1 MVRTVTK
8 EYQVWLAGFY
18 DDFNGAR
25 AIPDDRNAPTDSSY
39 SALKSHYGNPL
50 NGEAFLNPR
59 FRFSLADRVQDS
71 GLPANMSVATS
82 SNQYLQNDGI
92 FEWLTSDDTRIS
104 FHEYEGR
111 SQLQF
116 PDGHVANRY
125 KFNNDTS
132 DYSEG
137 YQRFINGH
145 DSTASYIVPTGDNDS
160 SYGREESLDYT
171 DANYN
176 NKQAGSTTAN
186 DFENRFMQRAHLAG
200 VFMGEVLELGPDS
213 GTAAE
218 ENTPANTFHELHSPA
233 KSPFL
238 VIQSARHNFDSHSP
252 NVPTLIYDG
261 PLNTRLDGDFFT
273 ARVALHSTM
282 ATNPT
287 SWDEVGIKFEIGFSS
302 SQAGIC
308 NDDGYT
314 GTPAIDYT
322 LDLNSLSYDTT
333 AYLGA
338 TNDDQWLDVDFRFDY
353 SANTFN
359 VYVDGTAVAT
369 NQTMS
374 GGSATTAANLY
385 GYQLTVT
392 NESGSSGNNGYVTYL
407 MIDRV
412 GMVRYL
418 TDDFTRVDPA
428 NINHPVIHV
437 QNLDIRQSTNGISTC
452 RVSIADDAGSAG
464 SVRGNDSADYI
475 LNLRSLFV
483 ATEPL
488 DWSLLVFANPDIRID
503 RPIWRGKVSDFDI
516 KQGNDRSRIITFN
529 AKDSI
534 EELANQI
541 PLWDMGQI
549 NTPESGTDADYWTY
563 DAEGYRDA
571 MNLGAGKL
579 KMLGKDIGFDTESS
593 YIASSTQRT
602 QLGSGH
608 PIQMYNNEDTF
619 GPNNAEDDYEGFGI
633 KGFVQPAG
641 SAASTVAI
649 VYKSG
654 HGQTTSSTFDIIDST
669 SHNATSI
676 SPTAVDGTTGDLTF
690 SSSDLAY
697 TAQSS
702 KIFYIGKYP
711 GLDSARAS
719 YWNNLGSLGGIEQ
732 QAWSNI
738 YNAGPSASHPTG
750 TGPLYMHVYFE
761 TDPGLEPHDK
771 FFINFRNDGASAS
784 LSSSYQVQHTVKS
797 VIKYRSYLSVNA
809 GTISNP
815 GYFWVVKTT
824 TPYSGTES
832 HGSYATDNFM
842 TSSARFS
849 WNNDTGIIKGVFG
862 TNASALKQRA
872 IHARWMRDLPKSLWF
887 QYHFGKIKSNASGA
901 TYGGIKTGQ
910 GTITSTTK
918 MIEITSAAYS
928 AASSSGGVVEI
939 WKWPGTG
946 PINSTN
952 QNYIDKLVYQGKI
965 TYTVGGTDKYYLI
978 GCKYLNTDIV
988 SESVVNFFTLRFQ
1001 DIDTDYKHIWLLWSD
1016 MRNDGN
1022 ADADGTERKQSF
1034 GLQYPIEKNY
1044 EFDLY
1049 FADQVD
1055 NNGNPQKFGDL
1066 KSGEDFNLWSLD
1078 ATQDPCT
1085 GSAWSKPVDYANGI
1099 SLAVSTPLSNSS
1111 GKLKISTAS
1120 SSGTAG
1126 FGAGDYVYLL
1136 GSASHDGYHVVDSVG
1151 VGFLVTTTDFSSA
1164 TMQLTGGTTSAG
1176 YIYPATGSE
1185 KDLTEYHDWENK
1197 AGSFLVIDT
1206 AKFFNL
1212 NTHANSG
1219 KTGQTSGGNTDL
1231 TDYIARR
1238 EGFPALIDNYWRE
1251 AIASF
1256 GTTADVVFQHPNQT
1270 SLISDVVIAPDGFIQ
1285 GAMGIALD
1293 DTTDFHEN
1301 GVGRLVTVYD
1311 RNNNGSGNDDRFFT
1325 WENILRTQYDSSS
1338 GIDNPITNTTY
1349 QGETVIEVTNAG
1361 ETHEAGGIKAGMIL
1375 QKTPAG
1381 GGTATTHN
1389 ILAVGD
1395 TSGANTDTKLVVQ
1408 KNATDGTSVTW
1419 SLNDTYVVPEQ
1430 IGKVFE
1436 VSISSVSQA
1445 VNTTIQNLEQ
1455 EIWNQ
1460 FANTPNTWSKYGINS
1475 GFTSGSGTT
1484 PVQYEV
1490 HSTVGSDYM
1499 LRLMMHINGFYKSK
1513 AGGTYWNSDKLR
1525 MLWNAAVMDTW
1536 LPSVTVNCIFGINN
1550 VPITSHMST
1559 YNDTS
1564 SNDYYGSIVD
1574 ARGKTLGETL
1584 RAIQEKASQG
1594 ESNYTTFSYLMGRDN
1609 RLELRPNYSSG
1620 LTFNRENVRIS
1631 NMSANMNK
1639 QIKNVRVFYNSGKS
1653 FVDFPAVSL
1662 TDSTK
1667 WSILD
1672 MPNITN
1678 SEEALIVAKQEY
1690 NKRKNNSLR
1699 VSVEPIIE
1707 AGKNYK
1713 MIETGR
1719 YGYIA
1724 DPYIALDANNDS
1736 VFTLVTHWGRLGTG
1750 GVLFPGMVNALDGNM
1765 NVDYT
1770 DLKTRYGTSKRTN
1783 SSGNVDWDKNY
1794 YWYGSNSISH
1804 AIQIVHIPNN
1814 VPFDSDTTSEQ
1825 LRIWVDL
1832 KASQAAGATIDTAEF
1847 TVTVADYGY
1856 SGNAR
1861 TVTTPVNNSST
1872 KDVKH
1877 SGFYEIDIPQS
1888 YSSAQG
1894 KIVFSFNAE
1903 YCRALL
1909 RHRCGDPDD
1918 SNILA
1923 QVATNTNTIFPIGKR
1938 VYSEFS
1944 NGFKEDRVLWYAPR
1958 IHITRD
1964 LSYVPATR
1972 VTMTDLGIESNAE
1985 TLVIKEVS
1993 YNAMVG
1999 QTESV
2004 SLQLER
2010 DEGLEHRSLMT
2021 YLFNQNS
2028 VGMHN
2033 SGGVGVGNSDS
2044 GGIYGDNP
2052 NPGTPPVNTPDA
2064 PSTPRE
2070 QEGEGY
2076 EDNTEGTDIDA
2087 GNGANQMSGNFYR
2100 RIFGSTELFGD
2111 NLSGNSKLS
2120 ILGQNKIASVTPHL
2134 MKGIEGMNSDVRPA
2148 TGGAFKSAEGY
2159 VFSAKGLMGT
2169 EASNDSAE
2177 VTMRSEFK
2185 IPTDVLTDRINVE
2198 GMVTHSPEIAAGT
2211 IGVLYTT
2218 VKVKETGYSVSHT
2231 TDIGT
2236 GLSKK
2241 SISLLPTQAL
2251 NGANIAGNTI
2261 EITVTRKP
2269 GLGSDTSDTSS
2280 IVLHDI
2286 DVNMQRASSH
2296 TKTSISQF
2304 RSKL

>member
-25 AIPDDRNAPTDSSY
+25 AIPDDRNAPTDSTY
-39 SALKSHYGNPL
+39 NVLKSHFGNPL

-71 GLPANMSVATS
+71 GLPTNMSVATS
-82 SNQYLQNDGI
+82 SNQSLQNDGI
-92 FEWLTSDDTRIS
+92 FEWLTNDDTRIS
-104 FHEYEGR
+104 FNEYEGR

-125 KFNNDTS
+125 KFNNDTY
-132 DYSEG
+132 DYPEG

-171 DANYN
+171 DPQYN
-176 NKQAGSTTAN
+176 NKQAGVTTAN
-186 DFENRFMQRAHLAG
+186 DFENRFMQRAHLTG
-200 VFMGEVLELGPDS
+200 VFMGEVLEFSPSS

-314 GTPAIDYT
+314 GTPAIEYT
-322 LDLNSLSYDTT
+322 LDLSDLSYDTT

-338 TNDDQWLDVDFRFDY
+338 TNDDQWLDVDFRFNY

-407 MIDRV
+407 MVDRV

-437 QNLDIRQSTNGISTC
+437 QSLTMKQATNGISTC
-452 RVSIADDAGSAG
+452 SVKIADDAGSAG
-464 SVRGNDSADYI
+464 SIRGNDASDYI

-516 KQGNDRSRIITFN
+516 KQTNDRSRILTFN

-534 EELANQI
+534 EELRNQI

-549 NTPESGTDADYWTY
+549 NTPETGTGANYWTY
-563 DAEGYRDA
+563 DAEGYRDI

-579 KMLGKDIGFDTESS
+579 KMLGKDLGFDTESS

-602 QLGSGH
+602 QIGSGH
-608 PIQMYNNEDTF
+608 PIQMYNNEDIY
-619 GPNNAEDDYEGFGI
+619 GPNDTEDDYEGFGI

-641 SAASTVAI
+641 SASTTMAL

-654 HGQTTSSTFDIIDST
+654 HGQTTSSTFDIINTT

-690 SSSDLAY
+690 SSSDLTY
-697 TAQSS
+697 TPHSS

-719 YWNNLGSLGGIEQ
+719 YWENVSPVTPLEED
-732 QAWSNI
+732 AWRRT

-750 TGPLYMHVYFE
+750 TGPLYMHAYFD
-761 TDPGLEPHDK
+761 TDPGLSPKDK
-771 FFINFRNDGASAS
+771 FYINFRNDAASAD
-784 LSSSYQVQHTVKS
+784 LSSSYRVQHTVKS

-809 GTISNP
+809 GTISTP
-815 GYFWVVKTT
+815 GYFWVVKTD
-824 TPYSGTES
+824 TPYSGSES
-832 HGSYATDNFM
+832 HGNYASDTFLP
-842 TSSARFS
+842 TSARFS
-849 WNNDTGIIKGVFG
+849 WTGDTGEIKGVFS
-862 TNASALKQRA
+862 TNASALKHRG

-887 QYHFGKIKSNASGA
+887 RYHFGKITGQNTVYLLG
-901 TYGGIKTGQ
+901 TNGIKTGQ
-910 GTITSTTK
+910 GTITSDTK
-918 MIEITSAAYS
+918 MIEVTNANVGNA
-928 AASSSGGVVEI
+928 SGGIMEI

-946 PINSTN
+946 NFSNS
-952 QNYIDKLVYQGKI
+952 NYVYVGKFLYQGKI
-965 TYTVGGTDKYYLI
+965 TYTVGGTDKHYLI
-978 GCKYLNTDIV
+978 GCKYLDVDIDSGTV
-988 SESVVNFFTLRFQ
+988 INFFKLRDQ
-1001 DIDTDYKHIWLLWSD
+1001 NISDDYKHIWLLWSD

-1022 ADADGTERKQSF
+1022 ADADSAERKQSF

-1044 EFDLY
+1044 NFDLY

-1055 NNGNPQKFGDL
+1055 NEGNPQKFGDL
-1066 KSGEDFNLWSLD
+1066 RTGEDFNLWSLD
-1078 ATQDPCT
+1078 ATQDPST
-1085 GSAWSKPVDYANGI
+1085 GVAWSKPVDYANGI
-1099 SLAVSTPLSNSS
+1099 SLAVSSPLSNSS

-1126 FGAGDYVYLL
+1126 FTAGDYVYLL
-1136 GSASHDGYHVVDSVG
+1136 GSASHDGYHIVDSTG
-1151 VGFLVTTTDFSSA
+1151 TGFLITTTDFSSA

-1185 KDLTEYHDWENK
+1185 KDLAEYHDWEDK

-1231 TDYIARR
+1231 TDYLAVR
-1238 EGFPALIDNYWRE
+1238 EGFPTLIDNYWRE

-1256 GTTADVVFQHPNQT
+1256 GTTAEEVFQHPNQT
-1270 SLISDVVIAPDGFIQ
+1270 SLISDVVLAPDGFIQ

-1301 GVGRLVTVYD
+1301 GTGRLVTVYE

-1325 WENILRTQYDSSS
+1325 WENILRTKYESSS
-1338 GIDNPITNTTY
+1338 GIDNPVSYTTY
-1349 QGETVIEVTNAG
+1349 QGESVVVITNAG

-1375 QKTPAG
+1375 QRTPVG
-1381 GGTATTHN
+1381 GGTVTTHN

-1408 KNATDGTSVTW
+1408 KNETDGSSVSW

-1445 VNTTIQNLEQ
+1445 INTTVQNLEQ

-1460 FANTPNTWSKYGINS
+1460 FANTPNTWNKYGINGTFS
-1475 GFTSGSGTT
+1475 AGGGST
-1484 PVQYEV
+1484 PIQYEV
-1490 HSTVGSDYM
+1490 HSTVSSDYM
-1499 LRLMMHINGFYKSK
+1499 LRLMMHINGFYKNKS
-1513 AGGTYWNSDKLR
+1513 GGTYWNSDKLR

-1536 LPSVTVNCIFGINN
+1536 LPSITVNCIFGINN

-1574 ARGKTLGETL
+1574 SRGKTLAETL

-1699 VSVEPIIE
+1699 VNVEPILE

-1713 MIETGR
+1713 MIESGR

-1724 DPYIALDANNDS
+1724 DPYIALDANNDG
-1736 VFTLVTHWGRLGTG
+1736 VFTFVTSWTRLGTG

-1765 NVDYT
+1765 NVDYS
-1770 DLKTRYGTSKRTN
+1770 DLKSRYGTSKRTN
-1783 SSGNVDWDKNY
+1783 TSGNVDWDKNY

-1832 KASQAAGATIDTAEF
+1832 KSGQSGTDIDNAEF
-1847 TVTVADYGY
+1847 TVTVADYGF

-1877 SGFYEIDIPQS
+1877 SGFYEIDIPQT

-1909 RHRCGDPDD
+1909 RHRCGDPTHA
-1918 SNILA
+1918 NILK
-1923 QVATNTNTIFPIGKR
+1923 QVATNTDTIFPLGKR
-1938 VYSEFS
+1938 VYTEFS

-1985 TLVIKEVS
+1985 TLVIKEIS
-1993 YNAMVG
+1993 YSAMVG
-1999 QTESV
+1999 QTENV
-2004 SLQLER
+2004 VLQLER
-2010 DEGLEHRSLMT
+2010 DEGLERKSLMT

-2033 SGGVGVGNSDS
+2033 SGGIGVGNSDS
-2044 GGIYGDNP
+2044 GGIYGNNP
-2052 NPGTPPVNTPDA
+2052 NPGIPPVNTPN
-2064 PSTPRE
+2064 TPANPQE
-2070 QEGEGY
+2070 QEGGGHQ
-2076 EDNTEGTDIDA
+2076 DNTDSNDVDFGT
-2087 GNGANQMSGNFYR
+2087 GANQISPHFYR
-2100 RIFGSTELFGD
+2100 KIFGSTSLFND
-2111 NLSGNSKLS
+2111 NLSGNARLS
-2120 ILGQNKIASVTPHL
+2120 ILGQNKITSETPNL

-2148 TGGAFKSAEGY
+2148 TGGAVKSAEGY
-2159 VFSAKGLMGT
+2159 VFAAKGLMGGESSQT
-2169 EASNDSAE
+2169 SAE
-2177 VTMRSEFK
+2177 MTMRSEFK

-2198 GMVTHSPEIAAGT
+2198 GTVTHSPEIAAGT

-2231 TDIGT
+2231 TNVGT
-2236 GLSKK
+2236 GLNKK

-2251 NGANIAGNTI
+2251 NGANVAGNTI

-2269 GLGSDTSDTSS
+2269 GVGSDTSDTSS
-2280 IVLHDI
+2280 IVLHDL

-2296 TKTSISQF
+2296 TKRSMSKF
-2304 RSKL
+2304 RPDL